1 MNFKLKIII
10 DTREKRN
17 ELIVKALEKNKIE
30 YIKRK
35 LDFGDYSGEV
45 IFQDGKTI
53 SLETFVFYER
63 KRELTELS
71 NTIWQGVDRF
81 KNELKLASTYTQY
94 KKLIIEDTEY
104 YKNILEHNYRT
115 KLPPNKFLERLYSL
129 QNEYK
134 FEIVPIDA
142 TLTGSYIYRNMYQ
155 FVNDNI
161 DKIYLFAR

>member
-1 MNFKLKIII
+1 MKFELRIII

-17 ELIVKALEKNKIE
+17 ELITKALEKNKIE
-30 YIKRK
+30 YKYKK

-45 IFQDGKTI
+45 VFNDGKKI

-81 KNELKLASTYTQY
+81 HNELKLASTYAKH
-94 KKLIIEDTEY
+94 KKLIIEDSEY

-115 KLPPNKFLERLYSL
+115 KLPPNVFLERLYSL
-129 QNEYK
+129 QNTYN
-134 FEIVPIDA
+134 FEIVALDGA
-142 TLTGSYIYRNMYQ
+142 LVGSYIYRSMCQ
-155 FVNDNI
+155 FIKDNI
-161 DKIYLFAR
+161 EKLYFLAR

>member
-1 MNFKLKIII
+1 MNFKLKIVI

-35 LDFGDYSGEV
+35 LPFGDYSGIV
-45 IFQDGKTI
+45 IFNDGKKI
-53 SLETFVFYER
+53 DLETFVCYER

-81 KNELKLASTYTQY
+81 ENELKLASTYTNY

-115 KLPPNKFLERLYSL
+115 KLPPDVFLKRLYSL
-129 QNEYK
+129 QNKYG
-134 FEIVPIDA
+134 FEIVSLDA

-155 FVNDNI
+155 FVINNI
-161 DKIYLFAR
+161 DKIYSFAR